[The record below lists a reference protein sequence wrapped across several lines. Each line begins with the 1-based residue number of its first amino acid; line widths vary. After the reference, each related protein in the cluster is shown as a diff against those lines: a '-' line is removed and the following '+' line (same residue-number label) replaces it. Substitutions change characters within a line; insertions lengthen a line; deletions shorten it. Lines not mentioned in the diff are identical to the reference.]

1 MSIVNTALLSYGMS
15 GRVFHAPF
23 IDQHPGFAL
32 LSCWE
37 RSTKRIKKHYA
48 SVRSYDTLDDLLA
61 DDAIDL
67 VVVNTPTYTHYD
79 FTKKVLQS
87 GKHVIVEKA
96 FAGNTDEARELLDL
110 AKDVGRTLSVFQ
122 NRRWDS
128 HFLCVRKIL
137 EDGVLGDVV
146 EANLGF
152 CRFDPELSPK
162 VHKEEP
168 SSGAGIVKDL
178 GPHVIDQALV
188 LFGMPEGVFA
198 DIGITR
204 QHSKVDDYFDI
215 LLLYGDKRVHVR
227 AGYFYRHPLTEY
239 TLFGKRGCF
248 LKERAD
254 VQEPQ
259 LDEGMKPTDDG
270 YGVEPDGCEGR
281 LYVGDGDEPQL
292 VPSPPG
298 NYMPF
303 YEGVYESITGGRPE
317 PVSAEDGVRV
327 MRVIDAAFRS
337 HREGKV
343 IAP

>member
-122 NRRWDS
+122 NRRWDKW
-128 HFLCVRKIL
+128 RKRPSKWVPGQPISVIG
-137 EDGVLGDVV
+137 E
-146 EANLGF
+146 
-152 CRFDPELSPK
+152 
-162 VHKEEP
+162 
-168 SSGAGIVKDL
+168 SSGWISSFMKGHL
-178 GPHVIDQALV
+178 
-188 LFGMPEGVFA
+188 M
-198 DIGITR
+198 
-204 QHSKVDDYFDI
+204 HS
-215 LLLYGDKRVHVR
+215 
-227 AGYFYRHPLTEY
+227 
-239 TLFGKRGCF
+239 
-248 LKERAD
+248 
-254 VQEPQ
+254 
-259 LDEGMKPTDDG
+259 
-270 YGVEPDGCEGR
+270 
-281 LYVGDGDEPQL
+281 
-292 VPSPPG
+292 S
-298 NYMPF
+298 
-303 YEGVYESITGGRPE
+303 
-317 PVSAEDGVRV
+317 
-327 MRVIDAAFRS
+327 
-337 HREGKV
+337 
-343 IAP
+343 